1 LYIKIFYRVICQNKI
16 HLEIYM
22 NFTEEKI
29 QLLKLANEQ
38 MNINESDQ
46 RKTIIFIYCP
56 PKVGSTTLVTSFR
69 LSSINSYIFHI
80 HDETMLNVICGV
92 KDVTINEIIQYN
104 KYLGRNVYVIDVY
117 RSPIEHKISQF
128 FENISNFHFN
138 NTNENVNQYDVE
150 RVIYRFNK
158 LFPHLTSKDY
168 YREVYNIP
176 IFETFD
182 YDKGYMIQETNGII
196 YIKLRLVD
204 SEKWSTT
211 MKNIFGTDIFIIKDY
226 ETDKKEIR
234 DIYRKFKNDYR
245 LPAQYFE
252 MIKTDTNLFYY
263 FSEVERNNYLD
274 EWRNKLSYS
283 FVIPYTK
290 EEYIFYKTLSCE
302 NQIYNAIQRNHY
314 LDFGCVCVACSFKRE
329 KVLEKIKQ
337 GETEIEPI
345 NHVVATQEYALE
357 INKKKKK
364 LVEMISKKMEERKK
378 EKKTPK
384 QIIGGKFM
392 SNIHGR

>member
-1 LYIKIFYRVICQNKI
+1 
-16 HLEIYM
+16 
-22 NFTEEKI
+22 
-29 QLLKLANEQ
+29 

-138 NTNENVNQYDVE
+138 NTNENVNQYDVG
-150 RVIYRFNK
+150 RIIYRFNK
-158 LFPHLTSKDY
+158 LFPHLSIKDY

-176 IFETFD
+176 IVETFEH
-182 YDKGYMIQETNGII
+182 DKGYMIKETNGIV
-196 YIKLRLVD
+196 YIKLRVLD
-204 SEKWSTT
+204 SEKWSNIL
-211 MKNIFGTDIFIIKDY
+211 KNIFGTEIFIIKDY
-226 ETDKKEIR
+226 ETDKKEIG
-234 DIYRKFKNDYR
+234 DIYRKFKNEYR

-252 MIKTDTNLFYY
+252 MIENDTNLSYY
-263 FSEVERNNYLD
+263 FSEIERTNYLN
-274 EWRNKLSYS
+274 EWRNKLSYP
-283 FVIPYTK
+283 FVTPYTRI
-290 EEYIFYKTLSCE
+290 EYVFYNELSCE

-337 GETEIEPI
+337 GETKIEPI

-364 LVEMISKKMEERKK
+364 LVEMISKKVEEQRR